1 MLRARFLLV
10 KKEQR
15 WSVKLDNFSFLK
27 LIVVPSWNKK
37 LFSFPITDNF
47 DYNGK
52 KLEIFYISAKIMFRT
67 NIENCAIACG
77 SETK

>member
-1 MLRARFLLV
+1 MLRARFLLA

-15 WSVKLDNFSFLK
+15 WSVKLDDFSFLK

-37 LFSFPITDNF
+37 LFSFPITGNLTTTA
-47 DYNGK
+47 K